1 MVKCIKSA
9 TALLRL
15 AALHHF
21 ILHSTVK
28 RPSEMF
34 QTAFFICLQTKLF
47 KNHINLKVKPIQK
60 IALLRWLPCCTC
72 VLPSARHLASL

>member
-21 ILHSTVK
+21 ILHCTVK

-34 QTAFFICLQTKLF
+34 QTAFLWLIVNNMLI
-47 KNHINLKVKPIQK
+47 IN
-60 IALLRWLPCCTC
+60 
-72 VLPSARHLASL
+72 

>member
-34 QTAFFICLQTKLF
+34 QTAFLWLIVNNMLI
-47 KNHINLKVKPIQK
+47 IN
-60 IALLRWLPCCTC
+60 
-72 VLPSARHLASL
+72 